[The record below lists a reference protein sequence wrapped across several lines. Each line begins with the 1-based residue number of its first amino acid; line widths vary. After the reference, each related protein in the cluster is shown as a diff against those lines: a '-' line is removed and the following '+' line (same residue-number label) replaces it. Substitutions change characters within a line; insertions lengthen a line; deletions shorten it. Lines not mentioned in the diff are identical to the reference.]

1 MHGWDFKLQCYST
14 IVFPYLTVTTGI
26 PIVHP
31 LQAFFVTIQKAILEG
46 LLSGAG
52 GGGKTFGRLHF
63 NITVCL
69 LRIYKSFRH

>member
-1 MHGWDFKLQCYST
+1 MLQYYSVPLFK
-14 IVFPYLTVTTGI
+14 I

-52 GGGKTFGRLHF
+52 GGGEDFWKTAF
-63 NITVCL
+63 
-69 LRIYKSFRH
+69 